1 MTRIVVVAVLALA
14 AVAAADTI
22 RPEALETARR
32 APAPIGELMQHDPA
46 SHYALAGS
54 PVRNR
59 VLYRGGEY
67 LSPDQV
73 KRAFPA
79 PLPGALFQI
88 AHLAAK
94 EDGTVAI
101 AIYGF
106 PAGGEPADAIQ
117 VWKDGNLEAS
127 FLVPPGTFGGGI
139 GFADAG
145 RLIGPRS
152 AEGLVLALSTLGGGR
167 AGHRS
172 GRG

>member
-1 MTRIVVVAVLALA
+1 MTKIVVVAVLALA
-14 AVAAADTI
+14 AVAAADSI

-32 APAPIGELMQHDPA
+32 APAPAAGLMQHDPG
-46 SHYALAGS
+46 SDFALAGS

-59 VLYRGGEY
+59 VLYRGRDY

-73 KRAFPA
+73 ERAFPA
-79 PLPGALFQI
+79 PLPGAFFQI

-101 AIYGF
+101 AVYGF

-127 FLVPPGTFGGGI
+127 FLVRPGTFGGGI
-139 GFADAG
+139 GFADEG
-145 RLIGPRS
+145 QLIGALSPNR
-152 AEGLVLALSTLGGGR
+152 LVLALFTLDGRR
-167 AGHRS
+167 AGHRTA
-172 GRG
+172 RG

>member
-1 MTRIVVVAVLALA
+1 MTRIVVIAVLALA

-22 RPEALETARR
+22 RPGALETSRQAS
-32 APAPIGELMQHDPA
+32 APVGGLIPHDPA
-46 SHYALAGS
+46 SDFALAGS
-54 PVRNR
+54 PVHNR
-59 VLYRGGEY
+59 VLYRGREY

-73 KRAFPA
+73 ERAFPA

-88 AHLAAK
+88 AHLAAR

-127 FLVPPGTFGGGI
+127 FRVAPGTFGGGI
-139 GFADAG
+139 GFADEG
-145 RLIGPRS
+145 RLIGALSPNR
-152 AEGLVLALSTLGGGR
+152 LVLALYTLDGRR

-172 GRG
+172 ARG

>member
-145 RLIGPRS
+145 RLIGALSPNR
-152 AEGLVLALSTLGGGR
+152 LVLALYTLDGRR

-172 GRG
+172 ARG